1 MGRQMIRDEVTL
13 KLAILDNV
21 TYDSR
26 PEDLE
31 ALLHL
36 FRGTQFPKVHTMKRP
51 KTWHAC
57 HRVAILNQDHLQ
69 TSSLCC
75 PLVLSVTTK

>member
-1 MGRQMIRDEVTL
+1 MSSVGRQMIRDEVSL

-36 FRGTQFPKVHTMKRP
+36 FRGTQVSKG
-51 KTWHAC
+51 AC
-57 HRVAILNQDHLQ
+57 YEQ
-69 TSSLCC
+69 T
-75 PLVLSVTTK
+75 LVLACLSW

>member
-1 MGRQMIRDEVTL
+1 MIRDEVAL

-21 TYDSR
+21 TYNSS

-36 FRGTQFPKVHTMKRP
+36 LQGTQ
-51 KTWHAC
+51 
-57 HRVAILNQDHLQ
+57 
-69 TSSLCC
+69 
-75 PLVLSVTTK
+75 LSKGASY